1 MQDQQLIFR
10 YFTELSDEQQNQF
23 AQLQELYNDWNA
35 KINVVSRKDIDELY
49 LRHVLHSLAIAK
61 FIAFNP
67 GSKVLDIGTGG
78 GFPGIP
84 LAILFPKTEFTLCDS
99 IAKKISVVQHVA
111 AELKLSNVRTH
122 VGRVEKIQDHF
133 DFIVSR
139 AVAPMQELIQWT
151 GGKLLKKSTHNIKN
165 GWICLKGGDLIEEAS
180 ITGRPFQIIP
190 IQTWFDDAF
199 FETKRIVYVQ

>member
-1 MQDQQLIFR
+1 MQDWQLILR
-10 YFTELSDEQQNQF
+10 YFPELTGEQQS
-23 AQLQELYNDWNA
+23 QLGQLKTLYKDWNT

-49 LRHVLHSLAIAK
+49 LHHVLHSLAIAK
-61 FIAFNP
+61 FIAFCP
-67 GSKVLDIGTGG
+67 GAKVLDIGTGG

-84 LAILFPKTEFTLCDS
+84 LAIFFPKTEFTLCDS

-111 AELKLSNVRTH
+111 DELKLKNVRTLA
-122 VGRVEKIQDHF
+122 GRVEKIQDRF

-139 AVAPMQELIQWT
+139 AVAPLQELIRWT
-151 GGKLLKKSTHNIKN
+151 DGKLLKKSTHTIKN

-180 ITGRPFQIIP
+180 ITRRPFQIIP
-190 IQTWFDDAF
+190 IQTWFENPF

>member
-111 AELKLSNVRTH
+111 AELKLNNVRTH
-122 VGRVEKIQDHF
+122 VGRVEKIQDRF

-151 GGKLLKKSTHNIKN
+151 GGKLLKKSAHNIKN

-180 ITGRPFQIIP
+180 TTGRPFQIIP